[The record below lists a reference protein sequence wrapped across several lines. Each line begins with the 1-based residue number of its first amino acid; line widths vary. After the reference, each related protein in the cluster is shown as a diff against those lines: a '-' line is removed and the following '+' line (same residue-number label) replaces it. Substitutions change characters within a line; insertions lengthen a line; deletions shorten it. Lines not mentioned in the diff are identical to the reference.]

1 VLENANFA
9 ADGWKYYV
17 PTEERNW
24 DDKVLKQKKFR
35 GQSPIKINCIIVE
48 NVMRKYLVFQLF
60 VLFSS
65 LSYGQ
70 KNLIDTKGFD
80 KISDQAQ
87 SVNYCSA
94 LLVDDKLILE
104 NSRISRTFLWNNGN
118 LITVSLNDKQSSKT
132 WSCSTLK
139 PDMSFPGQNAEA
151 SNASFS
157 SEIVLET
164 AIKPAHLEA
173 TVQLRIDKLEIKR
186 VFRIY
191 PECPA
196 IACDI
201 YLRGR
206 VEKSW
211 IPLSTNPADLQ
222 NIENPDQNISADTFP
237 ILEKLE
243 LPGKHWQLKTVEFF
257 DVTDRFN
264 TLVSEK
270 NSLSYKE
277 NTFCGNLL
285 FATDLVSKL
294 GVFILKESPTSQ
306 AQLAY
311 PGADFL
317 TSFGTVRLTGA
328 GMLNTDLD
336 SLEWKKAYGF
346 VTGVYTSNESYQLLA
361 LRNYQQ
367 HLRIHKP
374 ERDEQI
380 MMNTWGDKAQDTK
393 VNEAFCMAELDAG
406 ASLGITHFQL
416 DDGWQTGRS
425 ANSALGGGTFENIW
439 RNENYWNPNPQKFPN
454 GLTSLVEKSKKSGI
468 QICLWFNPSSDNSYI
483 NWSKDADALISLYK
497 QYDIRTFKIDGVK
510 LIDKQSEINFRR
522 FLDKVV
528 AESNGE
534 VVFNLD
540 VTAGRRGGY
549 HSFNEYGNIFLENR
563 YTDWQNYYPY
573 ATLRNLWMLSKY
585 VPAQNLQIE
594 FLNKWRNTAKYSDD
608 PFAPANYSFNYLFA
622 ITMMAQP
629 LAWFEASSLPEQAF
643 STSKTIADY
652 KKVMTKIHAG
662 IILPLGDEPSGRSWT
677 GFQSIVNKN
686 KGYFLIFREANESP
700 TKEIKIYLQSG
711 TIIKCTALIG
721 KGKSFSSKVEKDG
734 ILTFDLATENSFAL
748 YSYFVDNM
756 LIIEN

>member
-1 VLENANFA
+1 MK
-9 ADGWKYYV
+9 KYIF
-17 PTEERNW
+17 
-24 DDKVLKQKKFR
+24 L
-35 GQSPIKINCIIVE
+35 I
-48 NVMRKYLVFQLF
+48 YLVSLCIFQGF
-60 VLFSS
+60 AYQNS
-65 LSYGQ
+65 LSKKLYH
-70 KNLIDTKGFD
+70 ND
-80 KISDQAQ
+80 
-87 SVNYCSA
+87 CSA
-94 LLVDDKLILE
+94 RLVDGKLVLE

-118 LITVSLNDKQSSKT
+118 LITVSLTDKQTSKT
-132 WSCSTLK
+132 WSCSTTK
-139 PDMSFPGQNAEA
+139 PDMAFPGQAAEA
-151 SNASFS
+151 HNASFS
-157 SEIVLET
+157 SEIVPET

-173 TVQLRIDKLEIKR
+173 TVQLRIAKLEIKR

-191 PECPA
+191 PDCPA

-201 YLRGR
+201 YLRGQAK
-206 VEKSW
+206 KSW

-222 NIENPDQNISADTFP
+222 NIEKPEQLISADSFP

-257 DVTDRFN
+257 DLTDRFN

-270 NSLSYKE
+270 NSLSYKV
-277 NTFCGNLL
+277 NTFRGNLL
-285 FATDLVSKL
+285 FATDLVSQQ
-294 GVFILKESPTSQ
+294 GIFILKESPTSQ

-317 TSFGTVRLTGA
+317 TSFGTIRLTGA
-328 GMLNTDLD
+328 GILSSDLD

-346 VTGVYTSNESYQLLA
+346 VTGVYSGSESNRILA

-367 HLRIHKP
+367 YLRIHKP

-380 MMNTWGDKAQDTK
+380 MMNTWGDRAQDTK
-393 VNEAFCMAELDAG
+393 VNEAFCMAELEAG
-406 ASLGITHFQL
+406 ARLGITHFQL

-425 ANSALGGGTFENIW
+425 ANSAFGGGTFENIW
-439 RNENYWNPNPQKFPN
+439 RNENYWKPNPKKFPN
-454 GLTSLVEKSKKSGI
+454 GLTSLIEKGKKSGI

-483 NWSKDADALISLYK
+483 NWSKDANALITLYR

-510 LIDKQSEINFRR
+510 LTDKQSEINFRR

-528 AESNGE
+528 TESNGE

-549 HSFNEYGNIFLENR
+549 HYFNEYGNIFLENR

-594 FLNKWRNTAKYSDD
+594 FLNKWRNAAKYADD
-608 PFAPANYSFNYLFA
+608 PFAPAKYSFDYLFA

-629 LAWFEASSLPEQAF
+629 LAWFEASGLPKQAF
-643 STSKTIADY
+643 STSKTIAAY
-652 KKVMTKIHAG
+652 KKVMTDIHSG
-662 IILPLGDEPSGRSWT
+662 VILPLGDEPSGRSWT
-677 GFQSIVNKN
+677 GFQSMVNEN
-686 KGYFLIFREANESP
+686 KGYFLIFREANDLQK
-700 TKEIKIYLQSG
+700 KEIKTYLKPG
-711 TIIKCTALIG
+711 IIVKCVALIG
-721 KGKSFSSKVEKDG
+721 NGKSFSSRVGKDG
-734 ILTFDLATENSFAL
+734 VLTFDFATENNFAL
-748 YSYFVDNM
+748 FSYSVDNK

>member
-1 VLENANFA
+1 M
-9 ADGWKYYV
+9 
-17 PTEERNW
+17 
-24 DDKVLKQKKFR
+24 Q
-35 GQSPIKINCIIVE
+35 
-48 NVMRKYLVFQLF
+48 KYLVFHLF
-60 VLFSS
+60 VL
-65 LSYGQ
+65 LSFTGFAQ
-70 KNLIDTKGFD
+70 KNAIVSKVFQ
-80 KISDQAQ
+80 KISDQPQ
-87 SVNYCSA
+87 SLNYCSA
-94 LLVDDKLILE
+94 RLVDDKLILE
-104 NSRISRTFLWNNGN
+104 NSSISRTYLWNNGN
-118 LITVSLNDKQSSKT
+118 LITVSLTDKQTSKT
-132 WSCSTLK
+132 WSSSILK
-139 PDMSFPGQNAEA
+139 PDMAFPGQNAEA

-157 SEIVLET
+157 SEIVPET

-206 VEKSW
+206 AEKSW

-222 NIENPDQNISADTFP
+222 NIEKPEQMISADSFP

-264 TLVSEK
+264 TLLCERK
-270 NSLSYKE
+270 ALSYKD
-277 NTFCGNLL
+277 NSFRGNLL
-285 FATDLVSKL
+285 FATDLVL
-294 GVFILKESPTSQ
+294 QHGIFVLKESPTSQ

-317 TSFGTVRLTGA
+317 TSFGTIRLVGA
-328 GMLNTDLD
+328 GMQNTDLD

-346 VTGVYTSNESYQLLA
+346 VTGVYAGNESNQLLA

-380 MMNTWGDKAQDTK
+380 MMNTWGDRAQDTK
-393 VNEAFCMAELDAG
+393 VNEAFCMAELEAG
-406 ASLGITHFQL
+406 ARLGITHFQL

-425 ANSALGGGTFENIW
+425 GNSALGGGTFENIW
-439 RNENYWNPNPQKFPN
+439 RNEKYWKPNPQKFPN
-454 GLTSLVEKSKKSGI
+454 GLTSLVEKGKKSGI

-483 NWSKDADALISLYK
+483 NWYKDADALISLYR
-497 QYDIRTFKIDGVK
+497 QYGIRTFKIDGVK
-510 LIDKQSEINFRR
+510 LTDKQSEINFRR

-528 AESNGE
+528 AESNDE

-594 FLNKWRNTAKYSDD
+594 FLNKWRNAAKYGED
-608 PFAPANYSFNYLFA
+608 PFAPANYSFDYLFA

-629 LAWFEASSLPEQAF
+629 LAWFEASGLPEQAF
-643 STSKTIADY
+643 STSRIIADY
-652 KKVMTKIHAG
+652 KKVMTDIHSG
-662 IILPLGDEPSGRSWT
+662 VILTLGDEPSGRSWT
-677 GFQSIVNKN
+677 GFQSIVNEN
-686 KGYFLIFREANESP
+686 KGYFLIFREANELQ
-700 TKEIKIYLQSG
+700 KIELKTYLPAG
-711 TIIKCTALIG
+711 TLVKCNTLIG
-721 KGKSFSSKVEKDG
+721 NGKSFASKVGKDG
-734 ILTFDLATENSFAL
+734 IVTFDLATENSFAL
-748 YSYFVDNM
+748 YSYLVEKN
-756 LIIEN
+756 